1 VRLSCL
7 LSRVSLPA
15 GGAVVT
21 PSVGSSA
28 LIRSDDPVSCGLLER
43 HPKSTLDIRTRHN
56 PPIVDGA
63 GLEPASTMVW
73 DGKERRKIRARDEHR
88 ERLLKLQRQ
97 FESTRTEAAKPPK
110 SAPRKRNKPDPR

>member
-1 VRLSCL
+1 
-7 LSRVSLPA
+7 
-15 GGAVVT
+15 
-21 PSVGSSA
+21 
-28 LIRSDDPVSCGLLER
+28 
-43 HPKSTLDIRTRHN
+43 
-56 PPIVDGA
+56 
-63 GLEPASTMVW
+63 MVW